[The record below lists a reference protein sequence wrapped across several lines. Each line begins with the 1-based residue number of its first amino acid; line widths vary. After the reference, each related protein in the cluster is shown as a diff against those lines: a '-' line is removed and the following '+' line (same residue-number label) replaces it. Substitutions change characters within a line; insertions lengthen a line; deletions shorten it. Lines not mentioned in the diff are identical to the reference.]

1 MVLLFFFLM
10 DAVVLL
16 ALKLTLTRFIIGV
29 DMNKH
34 CQDIMNTAGIN
45 KKFKSFIMPIKVW

>member
-1 MVLLFFFLM
+1 M